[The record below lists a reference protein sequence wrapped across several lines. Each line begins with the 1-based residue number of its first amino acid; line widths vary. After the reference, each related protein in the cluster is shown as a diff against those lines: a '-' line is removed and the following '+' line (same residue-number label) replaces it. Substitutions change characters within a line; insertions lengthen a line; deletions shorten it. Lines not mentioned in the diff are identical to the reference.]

1 MTQKSFG
8 ASTGVPPVP
17 QRLKMQSPQKL
28 RERLNSEKQAL
39 NTAAVDSNL
48 QREIDLIGAELSSAM
63 NLGVGGGSSLRTR
76 TSTQS
81 SVDAAAKLRDLS
93 ARLSAV
99 ETKFGNISAS
109 ASSSAAEV
117 EKLKAQLGRK
127 EKELEDTNKLLND
140 CVAEND
146 VMFERFNEELVRM
159 SNGFKLGKGE
169 AEVLEM
175 LKAVREEQARLKR
188 ENM

>member
-1 MTQKSFG
+1 MARKSFG

-63 NLGVGGGSSLRTR
+63 NLGGGGVGSLRTR
-76 TSTQS
+76 TSTQ

-93 ARLSAV
+93 TRLAAV
-99 ETKFGNISAS
+99 ETKVGNISAS

-117 EKLKAQLGRK
+117 EKLKAQLGKK

-146 VMFERFNEELVRM
+146 VMFERFNEELVKM

-169 AEVLEM
+169 AEVLDM